1 MKQMVNIP
9 LLALLVVT
17 SLCASG
23 RVITEKQ
30 PEPVPNENGR
40 GIRVTYIA
48 NEGVL
53 ISSGDKQV
61 LIDGLHREYKP
72 DYAFPPPDLLR
83 SLESATSPYNE
94 IDLILVTHIH
104 GDHFHPLSVGL
115 HLQNNPK
122 ARLVSSEQI
131 AEGVKKDFS
140 GFGPIESRVERV
152 PHEWK
157 RKVALN
163 VSGINLK
170 GLGLKHSGANFS
182 WIQNLGYVIEL
193 DGMKFLHIGDA
204 DMTEENFSSLGLVEE
219 KIDVAFIP
227 YWFLLSKAGRAI
239 VQNQIRPKRVIA
251 VHVPPAE
258 AAQVAEQVK
267 LAYPGALTFNKI
279 LETTP
284 VPFNIFH
291 PPFTIPS

>member
-1 MKQMVNIP
+1 MKQMVNI
-9 LLALLVVT
+9 LLPALLIVT
-17 SLCASG
+17 SLCASD
-23 RVITEKQ
+23 RVITEKK
-30 PEPVPNENGR
+30 PDAVTNENDR
-40 GIRVTYIA
+40 RTIVTYIA

-61 LIDGLHREYKP
+61 LIDGLHRQYKP
-72 DYAFPPPDLLR
+72 DYAYPPDNLR
-83 SLESATSPYNE
+83 TSLESAKPPYDK
-94 IDLILVTHIH
+94 ITLLLVTHLH
-104 GDHFHPLSVGL
+104 LDHFHPLSVGM
-115 HLQNNPK
+115 HLQNNRK

-140 GFGPIESRVERV
+140 GFSTIESRVERV

-157 RKVALN
+157 RKVSLN
-163 VSGINLK
+163 VSGIKLK

-182 WIQNLGYVIEL
+182 WIQNLGYIVEL

-204 DMTEENFSSLGLVEE
+204 DMTEENFSSFGLVEE
-219 KIDVAFIP
+219 KIDVAFVP
-227 YWFLLSKAGRAI
+227 YWFLLSKDGRAI

-258 AAQVAEQVK
+258 AAQVEEQIK
-267 LAYPGALTFNKI
+267 LAYPGALTFTKI

-291 PPFTIPS
+291 QPFTIPS

>member
-53 ISSGDKQV
+53 ISSGEKQV
-61 LIDGLHREYKP
+61 LIDGLHRQYKP
-72 DYAFPPPDLLR
+72 DYAYPPDDLR
-83 SLESATSPYNE
+83 KSLESATPPYDK
-94 IDLILVTHIH
+94 ITLVLVTHLH
-104 GDHFHPLSVGL
+104 LDHFHPLSVGM
-115 HLQNNPK
+115 HLQNNRN

-182 WIQNLGYVIEL
+182 WIQNLGYVVEL
-193 DGMKFLHIGDA
+193 DGKKFLHIGDA
-204 DMTEENFSSLGLVEE
+204 DMTEENFSSLGLPGEN
-219 KIDVAFIP
+219 IDVAFIP
-227 YWFLLSKAGRAI
+227 YWYLLSSTGRAI
-239 VQNQIRPKRVIA
+239 LQNHIRPKHVIA
-251 VHVPPAE
+251 VHISPAE
-258 AAQVAEQVK
+258 AAGVSEQVRR
-267 LAYPGALTFNKI
+267 AYPDAVAFTRI
-279 LETTP
+279 LETRT
-284 VPFNIFH
+284 F
-291 PPFTIPS
+291 

>member
-1 MKQMVNIP
+1 MVNI
-9 LLALLVVT
+9 LLLVLVV
-17 SLCASG
+17 SSFCASD
-23 RVITEKQ
+23 RVITESR
-30 PEPVPNENGR
+30 PDPVPNENGR
-40 GIRVTYIA
+40 GLLVTYIA

-53 ISSGDKQV
+53 VSSGDKQV

-72 DYAFPPPDLLR
+72 AYAFPPPDLLR
-83 SLESATSPYNE
+83 SLESAASPYSK

-131 AEGVKKDFS
+131 AEGVKKEFGGFS
-140 GFGPIESRVERV
+140 TIESRIERV
-152 PHEWK
+152 AHEWK

-182 WIQNLGYVIEL
+182 WIQNLGYVVEL
-193 DGMKFLHIGDA
+193 NGAKILHIGDA

-227 YWFLLSKAGRAI
+227 YWFLLSNTGRAI
-239 VQNQIRPKRVIA
+239 VQNHIRPKQVIA
-251 VHVPPAE
+251 VHISPAE

-267 LAYPGALTFNKI
+267 LAYPGALTFTKI

>member
-1 MKQMVNIP
+1 MKQMVNIL

-17 SLCASG
+17 SLCASDQ
-23 RVITEKQ
+23 VITKTQ
-30 PEPVPNENGR
+30 PDAVPSDKGR
-40 GIRVTYIA
+40 GILVTYIA

-53 ISSGDKQV
+53 VSAGDKQV
-61 LIDGLHREYKP
+61 LIDALHREYKFA
-72 DYAFPPPDLLR
+72 YAFPPPDLLR
-83 SLESATSPYNE
+83 SLESAASPYNK

-140 GFGPIESRVERV
+140 GFGTIEKRVDRV

-157 RKVALN
+157 RKVELN
-163 VSGINLK
+163 VAGINLK

-182 WIQNLGYVIEL
+182 WIQNLGYIVEL
-193 DGMKFLHIGDA
+193 NGAKILHIGDA

-227 YWFLLSKAGRAI
+227 YWFLLSNTGRAI
-239 VQNQIRPKRVIA
+239 VKNQIRAKHVIA

-267 LAYPGALTFNKI
+267 LAYPGALTFTHI

-284 VPFNIFH
+284 VPFKIFQS
-291 PPFTIPS
+291 PFTIPS

>member
-30 PEPVPNENGR
+30 PEPVPNEYGR
-40 GIRVTYIA
+40 GILVTYIA

-53 ISSGDKQV
+53 VSSGDKQV

-83 SLESATSPYNE
+83 SLESSASPYNK

-140 GFGPIESRVERV
+140 GFGPIESRVDRV

-182 WIQNLGYVIEL
+182 WIQNLGYVVEL
-193 DGMKFLHIGDA
+193 DGKKFLHIGDA
-204 DMTEENFSSLGLVEE
+204 DMTEENFSSLGLPGEN
-219 KIDVAFIP
+219 IDVAFIP
-227 YWFLLSKAGRAI
+227 YWYLLSSTGRAI
-239 VQNQIRPKRVIA
+239 LQNHIRPKHVIA
-251 VHVPPAE
+251 VHISPAD
-258 AAQVAEQVK
+258 AAGVSEQVRR
-267 LAYPGALTFNKI
+267 AYPDAVTFTRI
-279 LETTP
+279 LETRT
-284 VPFNIFH
+284 F
-291 PPFTIPS
+291 

>member
-1 MKQMVNIP
+1 MKQMVNIL

-17 SLCASG
+17 SLCAPD
-23 RVITEKQ
+23 RVLTEKS
-30 PEPVPNENGR
+30 PDPIPNKNGR
-40 GIRVTYIA
+40 GILVTYIA

-83 SLESATSPYNE
+83 SLESSASPYNK

-115 HLQNNPK
+115 HLQTNPK

-131 AEGVKKDFS
+131 AEAVKKDFS
-140 GFGPIESRVERV
+140 GFSTIESRVERV
-152 PHEWK
+152 PHQWK

-182 WIQNLGYVIEL
+182 WIQNLGYVVEL
-193 DGMKFLHIGDA
+193 DGKKFLHIGDA

-227 YWFLLSKAGRAI
+227 YWYLLSSTGRAI
-239 VQNQIRPKRVIA
+239 LQNHIRPKHVIA
-251 VHVPPAE
+251 VHISPAE
-258 AAQVAEQVK
+258 AAGVSEQVRR
-267 LAYPGALTFNKI
+267 AYPSPFTFTRI
-279 LETTP
+279 LETRS
-284 VPFNIFH
+284 F
-291 PPFTIPS
+291 